1 MKDKQREKSSGTES
15 IIGDELLKS
24 HDGHH
29 HRDAGMKDDEDGSG
43 DDNDSE
49 CENNNEKETTA
60 GSGACGSGMS
70 SDDVALKNLLDNYHS
85 NKHYSKC
92 DMKDMGK
99 DSMIA
104 LFHYSNLDNDGNDE
118 KKEKEKEQE
127 QEQKGSISNPNVSS
141 VPSVV
146 AEVSSDADKYD
157 DGGDNDGTGD
167 DGDNEGDLD
176 NDDVIDTTSLV
187 DIITAPAMDTAVVES
202 ELAPIGSNQSNT
214 IVEMNHSYGSD
225 MSRFTHIFC
234 APMETLGGNITHPC
248 VLSREGL
255 MTYLSNDHHGG
266 HGSDDNAGVRTSDND
281 DGNIADNEK
290 EKQKDST
297 LTPRRYDN
305 NIRLRY
311 ELLLRK
317 SFNNDIQA
325 LLQQQAQSHEDA
337 NFEGNG
343 AIEGIILDGSGD
355 EGSDSD
361 PSVNDLSEKEMS
373 KFLGKTKKGKKSGSI
388 RNKTSQLRDITRQIK
403 DMYSNKS
410 EKKGVDDK
418 SIASRDAEKSN
429 SKEKTSKIR
438 PRHGR
443 EYKEKKQGGG
453 GVNIV
458 PHGPQYR
465 LQNDRAGKAS
475 LELYKSL
482 QQSNRGES

>member
-1 MKDKQREKSSGTES
+1 MKDKKKEKSSGTES

-49 CENNNEKETTA
+49 CENNEKDTTA

-70 SDDVALKNLLDNYHS
+70 SDDVALKDLLDNYHS

-104 LFHYSNLDNDGNDE
+104 LFHYSNLNNDGNDE
-118 KKEKEKEQE
+118 KKEKEQE
-127 QEQKGSISNPNVSS
+127 QKQKGSISNPNVSS

-146 AEVSSDADKYD
+146 AEVSLDPTKYD
-157 DGGDNDGTGD
+157 DDGDNDGTGD

-176 NDDVIDTTSLV
+176 NDDDIDTTSLV
-187 DIITAPAMDTAVVES
+187 DVITAPAMDTAVVAS
-202 ELAPIGSNQSNT
+202 ELAPIESNQGNT
-214 IVEMNHSYGSD
+214 IVEMNHSYSSD
-225 MSRFTHIFC
+225 MSRFTRISG
-234 APMETLGGNITHPC
+234 APMETLGENITHPC

-266 HGSDDNAGVRTSDND
+266 HGSDDNAGVRTRDDD

-290 EKQKDST
+290 EKQKASI
-297 LTPRRYDN
+297 LTPRRYYN

-317 SFNNDIQA
+317 AFNNDIQA

-337 NFEGNG
+337 N
-343 AIEGIILDGSGD
+343 
-355 EGSDSD
+355 
-361 PSVNDLSEKEMS
+361 
-373 KFLGKTKKGKKSGSI
+373 
-388 RNKTSQLRDITRQIK
+388 
-403 DMYSNKS
+403 
-410 EKKGVDDK
+410 
-418 SIASRDAEKSN
+418 SR
-429 SKEKTSKIR
+429 
-438 PRHGR
+438 
-443 EYKEKKQGGG
+443 
-453 GVNIV
+453 
-458 PHGPQYR
+458 
-465 LQNDRAGKAS
+465 
-475 LELYKSL
+475 
-482 QQSNRGES
+482 